1 VWRVEGASGEKQSHS
16 LSSKKFE
23 LFFFAGCLCRG
34 SSDGAATKVSLL
46 GSVPRSAHVAWSPA
60 SLPSPKQQYLV
71 AGTAAGTL
79 SADFDTSASLELLPV
94 ALHGG
99 AAPGGVIGQ
108 PLGRVQAPARFTGE
122 CKS

>member
-1 VWRVEGASGEKQSHS
+1 
-16 LSSKKFE
+16 
-23 LFFFAGCLCRG
+23 
-34 SSDGAATKVSLL
+34 
-46 GSVPRSAHVAWSPA
+46 VPS
-60 SLPSPKQQYLV
+60 KQQYLV

-122 CKS
+122 CKLQLVFESRERERERARAHREPERERETKKKKPVFFVDFFC